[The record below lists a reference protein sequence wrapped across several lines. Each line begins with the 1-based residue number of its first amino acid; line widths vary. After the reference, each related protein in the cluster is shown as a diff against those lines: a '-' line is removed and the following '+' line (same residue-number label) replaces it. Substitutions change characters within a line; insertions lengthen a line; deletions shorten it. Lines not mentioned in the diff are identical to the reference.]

1 MHSNSQAQKPGIWY
15 FAALPRLL
23 VKAFI
28 CMRLILTTSHHHS
41 PYLNMS
47 DTIPLTSALS
57 ARQAALNKFVQQ
69 NWYYLRYLYIPGTFL
84 FMLGSLSLAYAV
96 HLDRARP
103 HELPKP
109 RRISSF
115 LFYVLGHQLLLYGIL
130 ICSFWYMLKDERP
143 GSGIAR
149 ADADKNALGSIKQ
162 NDRALGN
169 GPDYLLE
176 RHAVPSKSARPIP
189 LVRSAITVAASALG
203 VVAVVTRHN
212 CLDSE
217 CPFQRKCYVVSIVCI
232 TIAFSRYFWGFLEY
246 VRKIRTYMRN
256 NADWT
261 RGMNP
266 S

>member
-1 MHSNSQAQKPGIWY
+1 
-15 FAALPRLL
+15 
-23 VKAFI
+23 
-28 CMRLILTTSHHHS
+28 MRLIMTTSHHHS
-41 PYLNMS
+41 PYLNMT
-47 DTIPLTSALS
+47 DTIPSTSALS
-57 ARQAALNKFVQQ
+57 TKQAALNTFVQR
-69 NWYYLRYLYIPGTFL
+69 NWYYWRYLYIPGTFL

-96 HLDRARP
+96 NLDRARP

-109 RRISSF
+109 RRISPF

-143 GSGIAR
+143 GSGIAC

-169 GPDYLLE
+169 GPDYLVE
-176 RHAVPSKSARPIP
+176 GQAVPSNNARAIP

-203 VVAVVTRHN
+203 VVAVVTRYN

-232 TIAFSRYFWGFLEY
+232 IIAFSRYFWGFLEY

-261 RGMNP
+261 GG
-266 S
+266 

>member
-23 VKAFI
+23 VKAVI
-28 CMRLILTTSHHHS
+28 YMRLILTTSHHPS

-47 DTIPLTSALS
+47 DTIPVTSALS
-57 ARQAALNKFVQQ
+57 ARQAALNKSVQQ
-69 NWYYLRYLYIPGTFL
+69 NWYYWRYLYIPGAFL

-96 HLDRARP
+96 HLDRARAYK
-103 HELPKP
+103 LPKP

-115 LFYVLGHQLLLYGIL
+115 LFYVLGHQLLVYGIL
-130 ICSFWYMLKDERP
+130 ICISWYMLKNERP
-143 GSGIAR
+143 GPGFVH

-169 GPDYLLE
+169 GPEYFVE
-176 RHAVPSKSARPIP
+176 RHAVPSNNVRAIP
-189 LVRSAITVAASALG
+189 LVRSAITVAASALA
-203 VVAVVTRHN
+203 VVALVTRYN

-217 CPFQRKCYVVSIVCI
+217 CPFQQKCYVVSIACI

-256 NADWT
+256 NVDWA
-261 RGMNP
+261 GG
-266 S
+266 